1 MFECLDS
8 RAFADRL
15 EAMFVACQEK
25 ADDNGYCFST
35 SYIFYFMLRIAK
47 LKIHESNM
55 LRKVAFNKFYLHRLW
70 KNICQ
75 LKTGDPTSS
84 KNEIYYLQVLVSGK
98 YCHAE
103 FVSLL
108 SALARQLR
116 PV

>member
-1 MFECLDS
+1 
-8 RAFADRL
+8 
-15 EAMFVACQEK
+15 
-25 ADDNGYCFST
+25 
-35 SYIFYFMLRIAK
+35 
-47 LKIHESNM
+47 M

-98 YCHAE
+98 YKHTD
-103 FVSLL
+103 FVRSL
-108 SALARQLR
+108 SAQARQLR